1 MSNYLKRTPTSQG
14 DTQVFTIS
22 CWIKNQSPGTN
33 SSNILHAYNGTASN
47 RFQFMIKDAARN
59 LEFWSGGS
67 SSRFTKV
74 VSDKINATGERCFR
88 DSAQWMHVLAYMN
101 VTAGDEAQRCKI
113 YVNGVDQ
120 TLVDAPGG
128 IVTGIPYNGNPSQVN
143 NKIIHHIMGV
153 ANDESSDASG
163 AGNKIQIFDYFFVDG
178 QALEAE
184 VFGFSKEGNGYQSEG
199 TEKTPDFRSGQWSP
213 RLPKAIKYE
222 INRRGG
228 FGENGFYLPL
238 NDRVNPGADFHCA
251 PNSIIKLKGEDLPQP
266 RTGAPTTSLSFVDQL
281 RQEEGT
287 LGFDG
292 SVKFD
297 GSGDYLSLA
306 ANADCSFDGDFTV
319 EAFVYPTALNTFN
332 TIFSTE
338 DVDFKFTSTGVVRI
352 YTNGG
357 GSNTTGTIPSNRWS
371 HVALVRQ
378 GSTFTVYINGNG
390 ETVSPPAFTGDGS
403 SAAEIGRKINNSS
416 EEFTGF
422 ISNLRVVKGTAV
434 YTADFTP
441 STEPLTE
448 VTNTKLLC
456 CNSIGSATFATVTPG
471 TITAN
476 GNAFATRNE
485 LTGSIILACPFIAG
499 GLGENAG
506 QNTTIPGL
514 GDYHIALGGP
524 STVPAVNFTAGSGT
538 QAKISGSKG
547 MYYGSS
553 LDVTNSNFRPRAT
566 VGTAFTLDGDYTVE
580 FWAYINSFAG
590 EGSHL
595 VQYDT
600 DAGQTGWCISADNG
614 TARFFLR
621 TSGGTDYNI
630 AASNV
635 VPAGQWTHFAGV
647 YEDDK
652 DRLTLYVNGV
662 GVGTTTTPSTYFS
675 SQYTNLNRL
684 HIGCNTGAGSRPMQG
699 YMQDLRI
706 YKGVAKY
713 KSGFDVPNSWTPV
726 GDFLTNSDTCKNNF
740 ATLSTEDKTTGGSL
754 SRGNLR
760 FTDSGSDGWDNARA
774 TIGVSKGKWYW
785 EMRADGINQ
794 VMCASIIGPNG
805 NDNTN
810 GARLGQLPGQQDD
823 AGVTYYDDGKLYHAG
838 NQNGG
843 SAWGAVYGN
852 GNIIGVAIDLDD
864 AGGKVWFS
872 RNGSWQASGNPST
885 GANPARSDLKTHA
898 DIWFPVSGTFFANTT
913 QTFNFGQDATFA
925 NIAAVN
931 RNRVNNGTG
940 NDVWHQSSN
949 GGTHV
954 DWTVTAGGT
963 AMNVNVPNNN
973 YARAW
978 LLASDGT
985 IDPKKT
991 YLVSFYY
998 ASGPSNLGV
1007 QNDQGYMTAV
1017 GGAVSPNGLSSGNHY
1032 SFILHGSRE
1041 FNFTGFSG
1049 SNYSLEDIV
1058 VSEIDEGYTDASGL
1072 GKFHYE
1078 PPTGF
1083 SALHTNNLDT
1093 PAISDPG
1100 EHFRCTVYKG
1110 SGSARGI
1117 TGIGFKPDLVWCKS
1131 RTNTEGQILFD
1142 SPRGPESRH
1151 LVHTNT
1157 TEGTATGGLMSFD
1170 DDGFSVGQ
1178 YTGTNQ
1184 GGQYYAAWC
1193 WKGGGPTVTN
1203 TDGDIPTQISV
1214 NKTAGFSTGTYSG
1227 NLQPNQGIGH
1237 GLGKVPS
1244 MVVVKERNANSGW
1257 AVYHKSRGYTKV
1269 VYWNAPDTEYTET
1282 GTGASW
1288 AEQDP
1293 TSEVF
1298 YVGANGAT
1306 NDNNLSFYAWAEVP
1320 GFSRFGSYIGNQTT
1334 NGPHIWCGF
1343 KPAYVMLKI
1352 VDPSSSARDWHV
1364 YDSVRNST
1372 NPVGLN
1378 LRPSNTSG
1386 DTNEPGL
1393 DFTSTGFKIRQN
1405 YVFSNGDGA
1414 TIIYAAFAESPF
1426 QTANAK

>member
-33 SSNILHAYNGTASN
+33 SSNILHAYNGSASN

-67 SSRFTKV
+67 SSRFAKV
-74 VSDKINATGERCFR
+74 VSDKINSTGERCFR

-120 TLVDAPGG
+120 TLVDAPGSS
-128 IVTGIPYNGNPSQVN
+128 VTGIPYNGNPSQVN
-143 NKIIHHIMGV
+143 NKLIHHIMGV

-163 AGNKIQIFDYFFVDG
+163 DGNKIQMFDYFFVDG

-184 VFGFSKEGNGYQSEG
+184 VFGFFKEGNGYQSEG

-213 RLPKAIKYE
+213 RTPKSIKYE

-297 GSGDYLSLA
+297 GSGDYLALA
-306 ANADCSFDGDFTV
+306 NNADFSFDGDFTV
-319 EAFVYPTALNTFN
+319 EAFVYPTAINTFN

-338 DVDFKFTSTGVVRI
+338 DLDFKFTSTGVVRI
-352 YTNGG
+352 YTTG

-456 CNSIGSATFATVTPG
+456 CNSIGSATAATVTPG
-471 TITAN
+471 PITVN

-499 GLGENAG
+499 GLGENGG

-514 GDYHIALGGP
+514 GDYHVALGGP
-524 STVPAVNFTAGSGT
+524 SSIPAVNFTAGSGT

-580 FWAYINSFAG
+580 FWAYLNDFSG

-600 DAGQTGWCISADNG
+600 DAGATGWCISADQG

-630 AASNV
+630 AVSNV

-662 GVGTTTTPSTYFS
+662 AVGTTTTPSTYLS

-684 HIGCNTGAGSRPMQG
+684 HIGSNVGGGSRPMQG
-699 YMQDLRI
+699 YIQDLRI

-726 GDFLTNSDTCKNNF
+726 GDFLTTSDTCKSNF

-754 SRGNLR
+754 SKGNLR

-805 NDNTN
+805 NDSTN
-810 GARLGQLPGQQDD
+810 GARLGELPGQSDD

-838 NQNGG
+838 NQNQG

-852 GNIIGVAIDLDD
+852 GNIIGVAVDLDD

-925 NIAAVN
+925 NMAAVN
-931 RNRVNNGTG
+931 RNRINNGTG

-998 ASGPSNLGV
+998 ASGPANLGV
-1007 QNDQGYMTAV
+1007 QNDQGYMTAI

-1049 SNYSLEDIV
+1049 SNYSLENIV

-1110 SGSARGI
+1110 TGSARGI

-1131 RTNTEGQILFD
+1131 RTNNEGQILFD

-1193 WKGGGPTVTN
+1193 WKGGGPTVPN
-1203 TDGDIPTQISV
+1203 TDGDITTQISV

-1269 VYWNAPDTEYTET
+1269 LYWDSPDTEYTET
-1282 GTGASW
+1282 GNGASW
-1288 AEQDP
+1288 AQEP

-1378 LRPSNTSG
+1378 LRPSSFSVQA
-1386 DTNEPGL
+1386 NEPGL

-1405 YVFSNGDGA
+1405 YIFSNGDGA

>member
-1 MSNYLKRTPTSQG
+1 MSNYLKRTPTNQG

-22 CWIKNQSPGTN
+22 CWIKNQFPGTN
-33 SSNILHAYNGTASN
+33 SSNIFHAYNGTASN
-47 RFQFMIKDAARN
+47 RFQFMIKDEARN

-67 SSRFTKV
+67 SSRFAKV

-101 VTAGDEAQRCKI
+101 ITAGDEAQRCKI

-120 TLVDAPGG
+120 TLVDAPGSLL
-128 IVTGIPYNGNPSQVN
+128 TGIPYNGTPSQVN

-163 AGNKIQIFDYFFVDG
+163 PGNKIQMFDYFFVDG

-184 VFGFSKEGNGYQSEG
+184 VFGFFKEGNGYQSEG
-199 TEKTPDFRSGQWSP
+199 TEKTPDYRSGQWSP

-228 FGENGFYLPL
+228 FGDNGFYLPL

-266 RTGAPTTSLSFVDQL
+266 RTGTPTTTDAYVSEL
-281 RQEEGT
+281 RS
-287 LGFDG
+287 DPY
-292 SVKFD
+292 S
-297 GSGDYLSLA
+297 
-306 ANADCSFDGDFTV
+306 AN
-319 EAFVYPTALNTFN
+319 L
-332 TIFSTE
+332 
-338 DVDFKFTSTGVVRI
+338 
-352 YTNGG
+352 
-357 GSNTTGTIPSNRWS
+357 
-371 HVALVRQ
+371 
-378 GSTFTVYINGNG
+378 
-390 ETVSPPAFTGDGS
+390 
-403 SAAEIGRKINNSS
+403 
-416 EEFTGF
+416 
-422 ISNLRVVKGTAV
+422 
-434 YTADFTP
+434 
-441 STEPLTE
+441 
-448 VTNTKLLC
+448 
-456 CNSIGSATFATVTPG
+456 
-471 TITAN
+471 
-476 GNAFATRNE
+476 
-485 LTGSIILACPFIAG
+485 ILACPFVADG
-499 GLGENAG
+499 FG
-506 QNTTIPGL
+506 QNGAVSTTIPGL

-524 STVPAVNFTAGSGT
+524 SSIPAVNFTAGSGT

-580 FWAYINSFAG
+580 FWAYINSFDAG
-590 EGSHL
+590 GSHL

-600 DAGQTGWCISADNG
+600 DIGQTGWCISADNG

-630 AASNV
+630 AVSNV

-662 GVGTTTTPSTYFS
+662 AVGTTTTPSTYLNN
-675 SQYTNLNRL
+675 QYTNLNLL
-684 HIGCNTGAGSRPMQG
+684 HIGSNGGDGSRPMLG
-699 YMQDLRI
+699 YIQDLRI

-726 GDFLTNSDTCKNNF
+726 GDFLTTSDTCKNNF

-754 SRGNLR
+754 SKGNLR

-794 VMCASIIGPNG
+794 VMCASIMGPNG
-805 NDNTN
+805 NDSTN
-810 GARLGQLPGQQDD
+810 GHRLGQLPGQNDD

-838 NQNGG
+838 NQSSG

-885 GANPARSDLKTHA
+885 GANPAVSNLKTHA

-925 NIAAVN
+925 NLAAVN
-931 RNRVNNGTG
+931 RNRINNGTG

-998 ASGPSNLGV
+998 ASGPANLGV
-1007 QNDQGYMTAV
+1007 QNDQGYMTAI
-1017 GGAVSPNGLSSGNHY
+1017 GGAVSPNGLNSGNYY

-1041 FNFTGFSG
+1041 FNFTGFAN

-1093 PAISDPG
+1093 PAISNPG
-1100 EHFRCTVYKG
+1100 EHFRCTVYRG
-1110 SGSARGI
+1110 SGSAKGI
-1117 TGIGFKPDLVWCKS
+1117 TGIGFKPDLVWVKS
-1131 RTNTEGQILFD
+1131 RTNTEGHILFD
-1142 SPRGPESRH
+1142 SPRGQESRH
-1151 LVHTNT
+1151 LVHTNS

-1184 GGQYYAAWC
+1184 GGQYFAAWC
-1193 WKGGGPTVTN
+1193 WKGGGPTVQN
-1203 TDGDIPTQISV
+1203 TDGDITTQISV
-1214 NKTAGFSTGTYSG
+1214 NQTAGFSTGTYTG

-1269 VYWNAPDTEYTET
+1269 FYWNAPDTEYTET

-1293 TSEVF
+1293 TSDVF

-1352 VDPSSSARDWHV
+1352 VDPASSARDWHV
-1364 YDSVRNST
+1364 YDSARNST

-1378 LRPSNTSG
+1378 LRPSSTSG
-1386 DTNEPGL
+1386 DTDEPGL

-1414 TIIYAAFAESPF
+1414 TIVYAAFAESPF

>member
-47 RFQFMIKDAARN
+47 RFQFMIKDEARN

-67 SSRFTKV
+67 SSRFAKV

-88 DSAQWMHVLAYMN
+88 DSAQWMHVLAVMN

-120 TLVDAPGG
+120 TLVDAPGSNL
-128 IVTGIPYNGNPSQVN
+128 TGIPYNGNPSQVN
-143 NKIIHHIMGV
+143 NKVIHHIMGV
-153 ANDESSDASG
+153 ANDESSNADG
-163 AGNKIQIFDYFFVDG
+163 PGNKIQMFDYFFVDG

-184 VFGFSKEGNGYQSEG
+184 VFGFFKEGNGYQSEG
-199 TEKTPDFRSGQWSP
+199 TEKTPDYRSGQWSP
-213 RLPKAIKYE
+213 RLPKSIKYE

-292 SVKFD
+292 VVKFD

-306 ANADCSFDGDFTV
+306 DNADCSFDSDFTV
-319 EAFVYPTALNTFN
+319 EAFIYPTALNAFN

-338 DVDFKFTSTGVVRI
+338 DLDFKYTSTGVVRI
-352 YTNGG
+352 YTDGG
-357 GSNTTGTIPSNRWS
+357 GSNTTATIPLNRWS

-403 SAAEIGRKINNSS
+403 SAAEIGRKIRNSS

-456 CNSIGSATFATVTPG
+456 CNSIGSATSATVTPG
-471 TITAN
+471 PITVN

-506 QNTTIPGL
+506 QNAIIPGL

-524 STVPAVNFTAGSGT
+524 SSIPAVNFTVGSGNPIE
-538 QAKISGSKG
+538 ISGSKG

-553 LDVTNSNFRPRAT
+553 LDVTNSNIRPRAT

-580 FWAYINSFAG
+580 FWAYINSFSG
-590 EGSHL
+590 QGTHL

-600 DAGQTGWCISADNG
+600 DAGQTGWAITADNG
-614 TARFFLR
+614 AARFFLR
-621 TSGGTDYNI
+621 NSSNTDYNI
-630 AASNV
+630 LVSDV
-635 VPAGQWTHFAGV
+635 VPAGQWNHFAGV
-647 YEDDK
+647 YEDNK

-662 GVGTTTTPSTYFS
+662 AVGTTTTPSTYLS

-684 HIGCNTGAGSRPMQG
+684 HIGSNGGNGSRPMQG
-699 YMQDLRI
+699 YIQDLRI

-726 GDFLTNSDTCKNNF
+726 GDFITTSDTCKNNF

-754 SRGNLR
+754 SKGNLR
-760 FTDSGSDGWDNARA
+760 FTDSGSDGWDNSRA

-805 NDNTN
+805 NDSTN
-810 GARLGQLPGQQDD
+810 GARLGQLPGQIDD

-838 NQNGG
+838 NQSGG
-843 SAWGAVYGN
+843 SAWGAAYGN

-925 NIAAVN
+925 NLAAVN
-931 RNRVNNGTG
+931 RNRINNGTG

-949 GGTHV
+949 GGNHV

-963 AMNVNVPNNN
+963 AMNVAVPNNQ

-998 ASGPSNLGV
+998 ASGPANLGV
-1007 QNDQGYMTAV
+1007 QNDQGYMTAI
-1017 GGAVSPNGLSSGNHY
+1017 GGAVSPNGLSSGNYY

-1041 FNFTGFSG
+1041 FNFTAFTG
-1049 SNYSLEDIV
+1049 STYSLEDIV
-1058 VSEIDEGYTDASGL
+1058 ISEIDEGYTDASGL

-1100 EHFRCTVYKG
+1100 KHFRCTVYKG
-1110 SGSARGI
+1110 TGSARGI

-1131 RTNTEGQILFD
+1131 RTNQEGQILFD
-1142 SPRGPESRH
+1142 SPRGQERRH

-1157 TEGTATGGLMSFD
+1157 IDATAVGGLMSFD
-1170 DDGFSVGQ
+1170 DDGFSVGS

-1193 WKGGGPTVTN
+1193 WKGGGPTVEN
-1203 TDGDIPTQISV
+1203 TVGDIPTQISV
-1214 NKTAGFSTGTYSG
+1214 NQTAGFSTGTYSG

-1269 VYWNAPDTEYTET
+1269 SYWHDPGTEVTET

-1293 TSEVF
+1293 TSDVF

-1320 GFSRFGSYIGNQTT
+1320 GFSRFGAYIGNNDT

-1343 KPAYVMLKI
+1343 KPAYVMLK
-1352 VDPSSSARDWHV
+1352 VVTGQDRDWHV
-1364 YDSVRNST
+1364 YDSARNST

-1378 LRPSNTSG
+1378 LRPSNTTG
-1386 DTNEPGL
+1386 EINEPGL
-1393 DFTSTGFKIRQN
+1393 DFTSTGFKIRQD
-1405 YVFSNGDGA
+1405 YFFSNGDGE

>member
-22 CWIKNQSPGTN
+22 CWIKNQFPGTN
-33 SSNILHAYNGTASN
+33 SSNIFHAYNGTASN
-47 RFQFMIKDAARN
+47 RFQFMIKDEARN

-67 SSRFTKV
+67 SSRFAKV

-120 TLVDAPGG
+120 TLVDAPGSNL
-128 IVTGIPYNGNPSQVN
+128 TGIPYNGTPSQVN

-153 ANDESSDASG
+153 ANDEASNADG
-163 AGNKIQIFDYFFVDG
+163 PGNKIQMFDYFFVDG

-184 VFGFSKEGNGYQSEG
+184 VFGFFKEGNGYQSEG
-199 TEKTPDFRSGQWSP
+199 TEKTPDYRSGQWSP

-266 RTGAPTTSLSFVDQL
+266 RTGAPTTTDAYVSEL
-281 RQEEGT
+281 RS
-287 LGFDG
+287 DPY
-292 SVKFD
+292 S
-297 GSGDYLSLA
+297 
-306 ANADCSFDGDFTV
+306 AN
-319 EAFVYPTALNTFN
+319 L
-332 TIFSTE
+332 
-338 DVDFKFTSTGVVRI
+338 
-352 YTNGG
+352 
-357 GSNTTGTIPSNRWS
+357 
-371 HVALVRQ
+371 
-378 GSTFTVYINGNG
+378 
-390 ETVSPPAFTGDGS
+390 
-403 SAAEIGRKINNSS
+403 
-416 EEFTGF
+416 
-422 ISNLRVVKGTAV
+422 
-434 YTADFTP
+434 
-441 STEPLTE
+441 
-448 VTNTKLLC
+448 
-456 CNSIGSATFATVTPG
+456 
-471 TITAN
+471 
-476 GNAFATRNE
+476 
-485 LTGSIILACPFIAG
+485 ILACPFVADG
-499 GLGENAG
+499 FG
-506 QNTTIPGL
+506 QNGAVNTTIPGL

-524 STVPAVNFTAGSGT
+524 SSIPAVNFTAGSGN

-580 FWAYINSFAG
+580 FWAYINSFSA

-595 VQYDT
+595 LQYDT
-600 DAGQTGWCISADNG
+600 DAGQTGWAITADNG

-621 TSGGTDYNI
+621 NSSGTDYNI
-630 AASNV
+630 AVSNV

-662 GVGTTTTPSTYFS
+662 GVGTTTTPSTYLND
-675 SQYTNLNRL
+675 QYAGLNRL
-684 HIGCNTGAGSRPMQG
+684 HIGCNTGNGSRPMQG

-726 GDFLTNSDTCKNNF
+726 GDFLTTSDTCKNNF
-740 ATLSTEDKTTGGSL
+740 ATLSIEDKTIGGSL
-754 SRGNLR
+754 SKGNLR

-785 EMRADGINQ
+785 EMRADEINQ

-805 NDNTN
+805 NDSTN
-810 GARLGQLPGQQDD
+810 GARLGQLPGQNDD

-838 NQNGG
+838 NQNQG

-925 NIAAVN
+925 NLAAVN
-931 RNRVNNGTG
+931 RNRINNGTG

-998 ASGPSNLGV
+998 ASGPANLGV
-1007 QNDQGYMTAV
+1007 QNDQGYMTAI
-1017 GGAVSPNGLSSGNHY
+1017 GGAVSPNGLSSGNYY

-1058 VSEIDEGYTDASGL
+1058 ISEIDEGYTDASGL

-1100 EHFRCTVYKG
+1100 KHFRCTVYRG
-1110 SGSARGI
+1110 TGSARGI
-1117 TGIGFKPDLVWCKS
+1117 TGIGFKPDLAWFKS
-1131 RTNTEGQILFD
+1131 RTNQEGQILFD
-1142 SPRGPESRH
+1142 SPRGQESRH

-1157 TEGTATGGLMSFD
+1157 VEATATGALMSFD

-1193 WKGGGPTVTN
+1193 WKGGGPTVQN
-1203 TDGDIPTQISV
+1203 TAGDITTQISV
-1214 NKTAGFSTGTYSG
+1214 NQTAGFSTGTYSG

-1269 VYWNAPDTEYTET
+1269 SYWNAPDTEYTET

-1293 TSEVF
+1293 TSDVF

-1320 GFSRFGSYIGNQTT
+1320 GFSRFGAYIGNNDT

-1343 KPAYVMLKI
+1343 KPAYVMLK
-1352 VDPSSSARDWHV
+1352 VVTGQSRDWHV
-1364 YDSVRNST
+1364 YDSARNST

-1378 LRPSNTSG
+1378 LRPSATTG

-1405 YVFSNGDGA
+1405 YFFSNGDGE